1 MKQRL
6 HCTKHRF
13 MALIDALN
21 WILACLP
28 VSFENERLLYWL
40 APDTYLDHVW
50 IYILCPSPYVTAAW
64 ILHQACRG
72 FLHGKSLFFLLHWL
86 HGCTCLLHFYLS
98 CSIVSDQA
106 KFMIGLSETRS
117 VASAHAT

>member
-13 MALIDALN
+13 MALIDALD

-28 VSFENERLLYWL
+28 VSFENKRLLYWL

-50 IYILCPSPYVTAAW
+50 IYILCPSLDVTAVW
-64 ILHQACRG
+64 ISHQAHQG
-72 FLHGKSLFFLLHWL
+72 FLHGKSLFFLFALAM
-86 HGCTCLLHFYLS
+86 LLHAPFAFLS
-98 CSIVSDQA
+98 IMLDR
-106 KFMIGLSETRS
+106 F
-117 VASAHAT
+117 

>member
-21 WILACLP
+21 WVPACLP

-40 APDTYLDHVW
+40 APDTYLDHIW
-50 IYILCPSPYVTAAW
+50 IYIFCPSPYVTAVW
-64 ILHQACRG
+64 ISHQARRG
-72 FLHGKSLFFLLHWL
+72 FLHGKSSFILFALAALLH
-86 HGCTCLLHFYLS
+86 TPFAFLS
-98 CSIVSDQA
+98 IMLDC
-106 KFMIGLSETRS
+106 F
-117 VASAHAT
+117 